1 MDRLSALERA
11 IARRYRA
18 LQGLRSAGIA
28 FVSAASI
35 ALAASVAA
43 RCSAIRPGLAICVGV
58 MLVAG
63 LAAVAGFVVGHARR
77 FNLPRLLLFVD
88 LALGTGE
95 RLSSLHELRLR
106 DASPF
111 LQRRIEERLTQSPPA
126 WGRAVRAG
134 RAEILPWV
142 TGSAALGAALVLALS
157 ATVATAPGPA
167 SPSTGV
173 ASREA
178 PQTRKTS
185 EASPPARPGEPA
197 GSAADVL
204 TPEQGEMA
212 EPLVDVLAE
221 LLPTRPSR
229 GLVGPTEDAMK
240 DERRTGGGSSE
251 GLSSLLT
258 EIARRSQERA
268 PQDFGL
274 TEQER
279 SDLRDLAEGL
289 PDSALREALLAILA
303 GETGDAV
310 KEQIAKA
317 QGLLSGGDSTEEEMS
332 LGAVPGEPNGD
343 GRQGASEAEDELPQ
357 GTASGNGDR
366 DAAGDEAEAG
376 ANPEA
381 AGAEGASS
389 ASSGGHGAG
398 PRRSGSDEAA
408 SLQAPGLVPEQL
420 LSEWG
425 ASGDVRRFMT
435 KGLPFEPPSDEP
447 NGSPVAL
454 ALDVETLQSLFETR
468 ALAPQLQDLVR
479 TYFETITQGEP

>member
-1 MDRLSALERA
+1 
-11 IARRYRA
+11 
-18 LQGLRSAGIA
+18 
-28 FVSAASI
+28 
-35 ALAASVAA
+35 
-43 RCSAIRPGLAICVGV
+43 
-58 MLVAG
+58 
-63 LAAVAGFVVGHARR
+63 
-77 FNLPRLLLFVD
+77 
-88 LALGTGE
+88 
-95 RLSSLHELRLR
+95 
-106 DASPF
+106 
-111 LQRRIEERLTQSPPA
+111 
-126 WGRAVRAG
+126 
-134 RAEILPWV
+134 
-142 TGSAALGAALVLALS
+142 
-157 ATVATAPGPA
+157 
-167 SPSTGV
+167 
-173 ASREA
+173 
-178 PQTRKTS
+178 
-185 EASPPARPGEPA
+185 
-197 GSAADVL
+197 
-204 TPEQGEMA
+204 
-212 EPLVDVLAE
+212 
-221 LLPTRPSR
+221 
-229 GLVGPTEDAMK
+229 MK

-317 QGLLSGGDSTEEEMS
+317 QGLLSGGDSTEEEMF
-332 LGAVPGEPNGD
+332 LGAVPGKPNGD